1 MSLRPTREAPVN
13 RQGAVSPVCVAYQSG
28 PVAEVLMAMDQ
39 QGITGTIYVYAPV
52 AVDMVRLLRSAVLAG
67 HEIGNAALVHLTDED
82 GLLMTD
88 DPNVLKREIAETEE
102 FIANVLQD
110 KRNHSIALSLVP
122 DSRGPERVLDQ
133 IAQALNLLAME
144 ELKDWGPRTW
154 LIGSHGLN
162 VPPINRRSV
171 YSWSLRDGDGVVR
184 QAIQARAWAVPRFD
198 PPMQTASE
206 TTLDGFAE
214 MCRLAAEAR
223 DRVWVGSVHQ
233 AAVALTKGNL
243 VLDA

>member
-243 VLDA
+243 VL

>member
-28 PVAEVLMAMDQ
+28 PVAEVLMAMDR

-206 TTLDGFAE
+206 TTLDGFAK

>member
-1 MSLRPTREAPVN
+1 
-13 RQGAVSPVCVAYQSG
+13 
-28 PVAEVLMAMDQ
+28 MAMDR

-67 HEIGNAALVHLTDED
+67 HEIGNAALIHLTDED
-82 GLLMTD
+82 GLLMTE
-88 DPNVLKREIAETEE
+88 DPEVLKREIAETED
-102 FIANVLQD
+102 FIAQVLQD
-110 KRNHSIALSLVP
+110 KRNHSLALALAP

-144 ELKDWGPRTW
+144 ELRNWGPRTW
-154 LIGSHGLN
+154 LTGSHGLN
-162 VPPINRRSV
+162 VPPVDRRSV
-171 YSWSLRDGDGVVR
+171 LSWNVRDGDGVVR
-184 QAIQARAWAVPRFD
+184 QAIQTRGWAVPRFD
-198 PPMQTASE
+198 PPMQSAGESS
-206 TTLDGFAE
+206 LDGFAE

-233 AAVALTKGNL
+233 ASIALTKGNL

>member
-1 MSLRPTREAPVN
+1 
-13 RQGAVSPVCVAYQSG
+13 
-28 PVAEVLMAMDQ
+28 MAMDR

-206 TTLDGFAE
+206 TTLDGFAK